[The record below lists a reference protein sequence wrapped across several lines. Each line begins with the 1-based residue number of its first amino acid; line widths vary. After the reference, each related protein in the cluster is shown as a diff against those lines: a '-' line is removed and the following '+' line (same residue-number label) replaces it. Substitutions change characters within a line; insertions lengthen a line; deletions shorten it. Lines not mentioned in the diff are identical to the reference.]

1 MTLFREFYMATEVSI
16 PRVQLDGFHNA
27 NIVVAEHR
35 TTRWLKISINR
46 TDTLAP
52 AKNSGIKLSKTS
64 EYSPPLLVV
73 HIPFEQVLKKES
85 FVTSLKYY
93 AFTICGY
100 IRIKM
105 ADAIFWFVALNCV
118 VPSSSLNDSFP
129 QIRRFK

>member
-27 NIVVAEHR
+27 NIVVAEQ

-73 HIPFEQVLKKES
+73 HIPFEQVLKKKS

-93 AFTICGY
+93 AFTICRY

-105 ADAIFWFVALNCV
+105 ADANFWFVALNCV